1 MTVSFHGLYNAIFFV
16 LSHEHFDWR
25 RAQEKCFFL
34 FQRNVKCA
42 IVRDIIVSRMTSSKE
57 KVSSEHKGDSLQ
69 WDITAPWAVAQ
80 VKPWQKINCILEKM
94 ATGRCSR
101 WHRFVLK
108 ACGRVLK
115 CKINIIQYRNP
126 DGKVNSMKVR
136 GHKVTGLQQW
146 HKSMEGKQHRVE
158 DRYRVHYEYYS
169 YMTKGCFGVLSPNY
183 RLHQKGTF

>member
-1 MTVSFHGLYNAIFFV
+1 MTVHFHGLYNAIFFV

-25 RAQEKCFFL
+25 QAQEKCFFL

-69 WDITAPWAVAQ
+69 WDITAAWAVAQ

-101 WHRFVLK
+101 WHGFVLK
-108 ACGRVLK
+108 ACGQVLK

-146 HKSMEGKQHRVE
+146 HKSMEGKQHRVQ